1 MRRPFQG
8 AGIRRSL
15 GPGEFK
21 VLGQKL
27 VSRATTRKKLPRFVP
42 GQLLSSRRGQATDSG
57 RHHVRSFLL
66 NRYITGF
73 DPYTAN
79 LDHAYGQDPK
89 RSPATTNRFPL
100 LGGPSQGLELNA
112 DQQCREGD
120 DKRQHSERDGGPEC
134 EHVRSVSIPRLGR
147 GPAGANRPA
156 LETSRNPPSKTHE
169 RGSRATS
176 EFASMPPA
184 EHQRLDWQQQR
195 LNAQQQRV
203 HKSSRIDDMQPEAL
217 ERTEFP

>member
-1 MRRPFQG
+1 MV
-8 AGIRRSL
+8 ASIAL
-15 GPGEFK
+15 GCGGKGLFRGP
-21 VLGQKL
+21 
-27 VSRATTRKKLPRFVP
+27 RARKKLPRFVP
-42 GQLLSSRRGQATDSG
+42 GQLLSSRRGQVTDSG

-66 NRYITGF
+66 NRCITGF

-79 LDHAYGQDPK
+79 LDHAHGQDPK

-147 GPAGANRPA
+147 GPADCIRPA
-156 LETSRNPPSKTHE
+156 PTGPHWRRAVILRRKLTKGAAEPPLSSLQCPPLSTSVLI
-169 RGSRATS
+169 GS
-176 EFASMPPA
+176 
-184 EHQRLDWQQQR
+184 
-195 LNAQQQRV
+195 
-203 HKSSRIDDMQPEAL
+203 SSA
-217 ERTEFP
+217 